1 MARPLKIGLSYFPLP
16 TDVFHDPVAKA
27 LRRSYGTVG
36 VLTYLNIMCR
46 VYGDGGY
53 YHRFTDLDTLCADI
67 AEDITNN
74 HFSRVAAAVRESIST
89 LIDHE
94 FLDKA
99 FFEKGLITG
108 TEIQEQYVIAAAKTK
123 RRIDLGVCQLVDPTL
138 VALKNRI
145 NSEKT
150 NINSEETPINSEET
164 PQSKGKVKEKENST
178 LYSVYGTHHN
188 VRLTDAQYKDIKEK
202 IPDADSYIDHFSE
215 RLKAKEYT
223 IKDHHGAI
231 LEWWEID
238 KEKPKRRQEAKPQGS
253 FDTDDFFQAAL
264 NKGFRTHRD
273 D

>member
-1 MARPLKIGLSYFPLP
+1 
-16 TDVFHDPVAKA
+16 
-27 LRRSYGTVG
+27 
-36 VLTYLNIMCR
+36 MCR
-46 VYGDGGY
+46 VYGNGGY
-53 YHRFTDLDTLCADI
+53 YYRFTDLDTLCADI

-123 RRIDLGVCQLVDPTL
+123 RRIDLGVCQLVDPAL
-138 VALKNRI
+138 VVLKNKV
-145 NSEKT
+145 NSEET
-150 NINSEETPINSEET
+150 IVNSEETPINSELM

-188 VRLTDAQYKDIKEK
+188 VRLTDAQYKDINGK

-215 RLKAKEYT
+215 RLKARGYT

-231 LEWWEID
+231 LAWWEKD
-238 KEKPKRRQEAKPQGS
+238 KDKTRKKEEPQGS
-253 FDTDDFFQAAL
+253 FDTDDFYQAAL
-264 NKGFRTHRD
+264 NKRFRTHRED
-273 D
+273 